1 MKKIFL
7 LIAISL
13 LWCSATNLYAYTIDV
28 AKSYLAVQ
36 TLNTSSKLIGAN
48 GTIPS
53 IMSADISATS
63 QRLSFELVSTG
74 IYRIKNDAGNYLTCT
89 SAGVIAY
96 ASSLDATTDAQ
107 WTIADVATTGFVSF
121 KSVSLSTSYITSAA
135 VITGPAAFNG
145 TPLTLTTTAPTA
157 AGSAAFKLVEATTG
171 TYPTFSNGLA
181 DVSFENT
188 NSESA
193 PLGEWINDQSKTM
206 GAGGTSR
213 VRAMYSSAG
222 TNSYML
228 RFASVANL
236 NGYYKISHKLNGL
249 TPGATYTFGFKYKV
263 DGAGGGA
270 APLVNSQARVY
281 ATTAVNAD
289 YTNAIGGP
297 TNFSLTELPTI
308 PILSQ
313 LNPYSTNVTFVTP
326 ATSCYMVFARLVTTS
341 ADFYMYIDDMS
352 LTKVETPIITIA
364 EKTLAFDGAENVKTL
379 TVTGSNLTTD
389 ITFTVPAGISLSGTN
404 VTGSGTTY
412 TIALANAN
420 KINTVT
426 VTYDK
431 VATVSGNISAS
442 NGAAATATSAVT
454 ATPSFIPTVGVKY
467 YLLQTNLLS
476 SKVVGVVTSNQ
487 PALNNADVYLS
498 QKFEFIPVA
507 GIANA
512 YYLKNDSAMYLNS
525 VGSTNGLVYEPATN
539 SANSQWLITGTAST
553 SLKFKNVA
561 TGAYLTSAA
570 VAAGSVL
577 TASGLNSD
585 VNATYKLIASTAL
598 FQNNTIDGGF
608 ENVNADAAP
617 IGEWINDKSQ
627 ILGGG
632 GFSRVRSLYATT
644 GSNSFMLR
652 FNETNTVGN
661 GYYKISHKLVGL
673 TAGASYTFSFN
684 YKVDN
689 GSGGVAGANSQ
700 ARVYAAS
707 MPNDTS
713 LNAIGGSSNYYL
725 TELPTV
731 GPANQSPYNGS
742 VTFVAPGT
750 SCYMV
755 FAKLIAQD
763 LPLTY
768 IYMDDMSLIRN
779 SSTVTGIDHANQ
791 TNMNVTVRDNTL
803 KVTGVNSYT
812 VYNVQGMKVAD
823 IKSNTD
829 ATSIHLNTG
838 VYFVRTNTS
847 EVAKLIVR

>member
-36 TLNTSSKLIGAN
+36 TLNTSSKVIGAN
-48 GTIPS
+48 GTTPS

-74 IYRIKNDAGNYLTCT
+74 IYRIKNGDGNYLTCT

-96 ASSLDATTDAQ
+96 AASLDATTDAQ

-135 VITGPAAFNG
+135 VITGPAVFNG
-145 TPLTLTTTAPTA
+145 TPLTLTSTAPTA
-157 AGSAAFKLVEATTG
+157 AGSATFKLVEATTG
-171 TYPTFSNGLA
+171 TYPVFSNGLA

-193 PLGEWINDQSKTM
+193 PLGEWINDQSKTI
-206 GAGGTSR
+206 GGSGTSR
-213 VRAMYSSAG
+213 VRAMNSSTG

-249 TPGATYTFGFKYKV
+249 MAGATYTFGFKYKV
-263 DGAGGGA
+263 DGTNATTL
-270 APLVNSQARVY
+270 PTSNSQAMLY
-281 ATTAVNAD
+281 AATAVNAD
-289 YTNAIGGP
+289 YTNAIGGS
-297 TNFSLTELPTI
+297 TNYSLTEVPTVFI
-308 PILSQ
+308 ASQ
-313 LNPYSTNVTFVTP
+313 SAKTANVTFVAP
-326 ATSCYMVFARLVTTS
+326 ATSCYMVFAKLVTTS
-341 ADFYMYIDDMS
+341 ADFYMYIDDLT
-352 LTKVETPIITIA
+352 LTKVETPIISIA
-364 EKTLAFDGAENVKTL
+364 EKTLSFDGAENVKTL

-389 ITFTVPAGISLSGTN
+389 ITLTVPTGISLSGAN

-420 KINTVT
+420 KINSVT

-431 VATVSGNISAS
+431 LSTVSGNISAS
-442 NGAAATATSAVT
+442 NGALATATSAVT
-454 ATPSFIPTVGVKY
+454 ATPSFIPTSGVKY
-467 YLLQTNLLS
+467 YLLQTNLKS
-476 SKVVGVVTSNQ
+476 GKVVGVVSATQ
-487 PALNNADVYLS
+487 PALNNADLYLS
-498 QKFEFIPVA
+498 QKFEFVPVS
-507 GIANA
+507 GIANC
-512 YYLKNDSAMYLNS
+512 YYLKNDSSMYLNS
-525 VGSTNGLVYEPATN
+525 VGTTTGLVYESATN
-539 SANSQWLITGTAST
+539 STNSQWLIACTAST
-553 SLKFKNVA
+553 LLKFKNVA
-561 TGAYLTSAA
+561 TGAYLTSTD
-570 VAAGSVL
+570 VAAGTVL
-577 TASGLNSD
+577 SASGLSSD
-585 VNATYKLIASTAL
+585 VNATYKLIASTDMI
-598 FQNNTIDGGF
+598 QNNMIDGGF
-608 ENVNADAAP
+608 ENAIVDGAP
-617 IGEWINDKSQ
+617 LGTWINDKSQ
-627 ILGGG
+627 VLGGG
-632 GFSRVRSLYATT
+632 GYSRVRAMYPTT
-644 GSNSFMLR
+644 SSNSFTLR

-673 TAGASYTFSFN
+673 TAGATCTFSFN

-689 GSGGVAGANSQ
+689 GAGGVVGVNSQ

-707 MPNDTS
+707 IPNDS
-713 LNAIGGSSNYYL
+713 SINAIGGSTNYYL

-731 GPANQSPYNGS
+731 GPANQSPYAGS
-742 VTFVAPGT
+742 VTFVAPAT
-750 SCYMV
+750 SCYIV
-755 FAKLIAQD
+755 FAKLISQD

-768 IYMDDMSLIRN
+768 IFMDDMALTIN
-779 SSTVTGIDHANQ
+779 PATVTGIGKANQ
-791 TNMNVTVRDNTL
+791 SNLNVIVRDNTL

-829 ATSIHLNTG
+829 AASIHLNTG
-838 VYFVRTNTS
+838 LYFVKTNTS
-847 EVAKLIVR
+847 EVVKLIVR